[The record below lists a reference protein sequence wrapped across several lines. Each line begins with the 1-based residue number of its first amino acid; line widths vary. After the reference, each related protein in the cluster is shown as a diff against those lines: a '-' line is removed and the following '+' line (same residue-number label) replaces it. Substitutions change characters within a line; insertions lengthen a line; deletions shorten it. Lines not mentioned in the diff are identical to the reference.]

1 MKKRVLSL
9 LMALVLCL
17 TLLPTAAL
25 AEELEALNG
34 TPSASVVDADAGA
47 GTQNGEATTM
57 RLSSP

>member
-9 LMALVLCL
+9 LMVLALCL

-34 TPSASVVDADAGA
+34 TPSASVADADAEA
-47 GTQNGEATTM
+47 GTQNGEADIM